1 MKSGKPDQ
9 NYYASTKNAQ
19 AQIGQKLRMAA
30 QPSSAQK
37 HQLYSPL
44 VVHRDSQIDNAK
56 LMGTGG
62 LTPNG
67 P

>member
-30 QPSSAQK
+30 QPSSA
-37 HQLYSPL
+37 
-44 VVHRDSQIDNAK
+44 
-56 LMGTGG
+56 
-62 LTPNG
+62 
-67 P
+67 